1 MLKKSR
7 HIPMQF
13 TVVVVDGA
21 ATQPVTTLQA
31 DNTEQAWEK
40 AEELYPLDDP
50 ALVALEEE

>member
-1 MLKKSR
+1 
-7 HIPMQF
+7 MQF
-13 TVVVVDGA
+13 TVVIVDGA

-40 AEELYPLDDP
+40 AEELYPLDDL